1 MTGWL
6 AASTWRRGAPS
17 DSSRSRS
24 ASVVTAT
31 PCGPKGS
38 RTASSPVI
46 LSGPYYASTFHR
58 LRDDLLRTGLDSR
71 ATVHGDVVAKRVV
84 QPPARQVWLA
94 HPPADVLPG
103 GQHDGRSHLLRAH
116 ALSRARQGG

>member
-31 PCGPKGS
+31 PCGPKGA
-38 RTASSPVI
+38 RTASSPVVPF
-46 LSGPYYASTFHR
+46 GTYYAPTFHR
-58 LRDDLLRTGLDSR
+58 LRDDILLTGLDSR
-71 ATVHGDVVAKRVV
+71 VTVHSNFDANHAV
-84 QPPARQVWLA
+84 QPPALQVSLP
-94 HPPADVLPG
+94 PPASSVLPG
-103 GQHDGRSHLLRAH
+103 GQHARPSQLRV
-116 ALSRARQGG
+116 

>member
-38 RTASSPVI
+38 RTASSPVVPF
-46 LSGPYYASTFHR
+46 GPYYAPTFHR

-71 ATVHGDVVAKRVV
+71 AAVHGPAVAIRVV
-84 QPPARQVWLA
+84 QRPALQGGLA
-94 HPPADVLPG
+94 HPLAAVLPG
-103 GQHDGRSHLLRAH
+103 GQPHGRPQRDGAGRR
-116 ALSRARQGG
+116 